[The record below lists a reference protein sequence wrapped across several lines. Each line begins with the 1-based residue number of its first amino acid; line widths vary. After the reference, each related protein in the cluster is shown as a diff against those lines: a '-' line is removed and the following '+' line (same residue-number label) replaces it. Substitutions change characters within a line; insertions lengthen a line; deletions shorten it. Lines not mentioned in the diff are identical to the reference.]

1 MTTVGDLL
9 GEQAD
14 MLARETIGIGDV
26 HILPLTPKEGITPK
40 NGKPA
45 RNKYLIV
52 LGFDND
58 GNMIGG
64 VVINS
69 HINYNLPPS
78 ITDYLMPVT
87 VSQCSF
93 LSYDSF
99 INCSHL
105 VVVKKDKFNSK
116 TFVGKIDD
124 DDLLSMIVGTIIESP
139 QVSKQQL
146 KEFGIA
152 KE

>member
-1 MTTVGDLL
+1 MTSVGDLL

-99 INCSHL
+99 INC
-105 VVVKKDKFNSK
+105 K